1 MYLDNS
7 TMSHLNAAEALAQL
21 QNLPKLGTSSAPQ
34 EKPNRNR
41 STGLAIKFPEI
52 LMNMINDEQNSFA
65 ITWVGDGRSFAI
77 TNRKKLASIVLPR
90 YFKQSKYTSFTRR
103 LNRWGFTCFISG
115 PDTCIYS
122 HQLFN
127 RDKPDLC
134 EYMSASMNDKKRF
147 NKKTLSQDAHTY
159 IPHKPQLS
167 SDLSLPR
174 PRNMNTTITVP
185 NRAIGFGTEHISLS
199 LLKRKIQADALSRL
213 LQRNIQASLS
223 QKLQLQANTIP
234 VVSPM
239 LTNSIVG
246 AALSALHR
254 TDVLDMNMAYARVR
268 AQAQADAGAILK
280 KTYSLGFKRSPGRVQ
295 QRLQVQPTIRGA
307 FAA

>member
-1 MYLDNS
+1 
-7 TMSHLNAAEALAQL
+7 
-21 QNLPKLGTSSAPQ
+21 
-34 EKPNRNR
+34 
-41 STGLAIKFPEI
+41 
-52 LMNMINDEQNSFA
+52 
-65 ITWVGDGRSFAI
+65 
-77 TNRKKLASIVLPR
+77 
-90 YFKQSKYTSFTRR
+90 
-103 LNRWGFTCFISG
+103 
-115 PDTCIYS
+115 
-122 HQLFN
+122 
-127 RDKPDLC
+127 
-134 EYMSASMNDKKRF
+134 MNDKKRF

-159 IPHKPQLS
+159 IPHKPQLAG
-167 SDLSLPR
+167 DLSLPR
-174 PRNMNTTITVP
+174 PRNMNTTITAPVP

-254 TDVLDMNMAYARVR
+254 TDVLDMNMAYARAR

-280 KTYSLGFKRSPGRVQ
+280 KTSSLGFKRSPGRVQ
-295 QRLQVQPTIRGA
+295 Q
-307 FAA
+307 